1 MSRTKRWIATVV
13 VALAASAMV
22 LPASAAQAAASC
34 PAGKNCWWENANF
47 QSPGLNFAGG
57 TFVNGRCYTIYPQI
71 KYVRSFR
78 HNSSDQG
85 YFYAN
90 RDCTGR
96 SRAVTPNSESADIGF
111 NAYSIRAACVT
122 CKASAPQVL
131 R

>member
-1 MSRTKRWIATVV
+1 M
-13 VALAASAMV
+13 ALAASTVV
-22 LPASAAQAAASC
+22 LPASAANAVVSC
-34 PAGKNCWWENANF
+34 PAGKNCWWEKANF

-57 TFVNGRCYTIYPQI
+57 TFVTGRCYSIYPQI

-85 YFYAN
+85 YFYSN

-96 SRAVTPNSESADIGF
+96 SRAVTPNTESPDIGF

-122 CKASAPQVL
+122 CKEGATHVL
-131 R
+131 GRFTT